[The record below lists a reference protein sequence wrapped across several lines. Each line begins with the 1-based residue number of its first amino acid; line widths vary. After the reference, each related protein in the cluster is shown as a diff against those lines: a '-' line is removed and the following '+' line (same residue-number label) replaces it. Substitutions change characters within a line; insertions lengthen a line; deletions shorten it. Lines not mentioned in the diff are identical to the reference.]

1 MNSVIYNTNDSFD
14 FHKLALNPPMVTN
27 GGNYFIK
34 YVMDGGNLYIQPPE
48 CKTKNGISK
57 SSKHPSCDLMFSH
70 DNIQL
75 IKWMEDLET
84 RSCELIYE
92 NREKWF
98 ESEMELSDI
107 ENYFA
112 SPLKSY
118 KSGKFYLARANMP
131 NRLGKIN
138 LKIYNENNE
147 QVSLE
152 SIVENTNVFAV
163 LEVQGIKCSAR
174 SFQIEMEIKQMMTLE
189 PVNLFENCVID
200 NQRAG
205 IMHSTNRVV
214 TSNIPTPPSRLD
226 LEENSKQEIQQ
237 TEQTENT
244 EEKEKEE
251 TEHNEHNQQMEQN
264 EMKENGYPIS
274 ETPALEEKHLEE
286 SEKEESIVLEKDEN
300 EENIVNVE
308 PVEEVSVEIT
318 NENEPIDLQD
328 LEFTVDLDKL
338 PDNETISIKPHND
351 IYYERYREARKRAR
365 IAKNMAL
372 QAFLEAKEIKN
383 KYQLDDI
390 DSDDEEFLVNEMEEL
405 EKEQPDVL

>member
-200 NQRAG
+200 NQRGG
-205 IMHSTNRVV
+205 IMHSSNKETPTKLDLPS
-214 TSNIPTPPSRLD
+214 TSID
-226 LEENSKQEIQQ
+226 LEENQTQELEEN
-237 TEQTENT
+237 EQTEM
-244 EEKEKEE
+244 EENDFSVLE
-251 TEHNEHNQQMEQN
+251 T
-264 EMKENGYPIS
+264 S
-274 ETPALEEKHLEE
+274 HLEE
-286 SEKEESIVLEKDEN
+286 NHLDETEKEESIVLEKVEDKK
-300 EENIVNVE
+300 NIIQE
-308 PVEEVSVEIT
+308 DPIQEVSVEIT
-318 NENEPIDLQD
+318 KDNEPIDLQD

-338 PDNETISIKPHND
+338 PNDDTISIKPHND

-390 DSDDEEFLVNEMEEL
+390 ESDDEEFLVNEMEEL
-405 EKEQPDVL
+405 ENEQPEVL

>member
-200 NQRAG
+200 NQRGG
-205 IMHSTNRVV
+205 IMHS
-214 TSNIPTPPSRLD
+214 SNKETPTKLDLPSTPID
-226 LEENSKQEIQQ
+226 LEENQTQELEEN
-237 TEQTENT
+237 EQTEM
-244 EEKEKEE
+244 EENDFSVLE
-251 TEHNEHNQQMEQN
+251 TS
-264 EMKENGYPIS
+264 P
-274 ETPALEEKHLEE
+274 LEENHLDET
-286 SEKEESIVLEKDEN
+286 EKEESIVLEKVED
-300 EENIVNVE
+300 EENIIQE
-308 PVEEVSVEIT
+308 DPMEEVSVEIT
-318 NENEPIDLQD
+318 KDNEPIDLQD

-338 PDNETISIKPHND
+338 PNDDTISIKPHND

-390 DSDDEEFLVNEMEEL
+390 ESDDEEFLVNEMEEL
-405 EKEQPDVL
+405 ENEQPEVL

>member
-200 NQRAG
+200 NQRGG
-205 IMHSTNRVV
+205 IMHS
-214 TSNIPTPPSRLD
+214 SNKETPTKLDLSSTPID
-226 LEENSKQEIQQ
+226 LEENQTQELEEN
-237 TEQTENT
+237 EQTEM
-244 EEKEKEE
+244 EENDFSVLE
-251 TEHNEHNQQMEQN
+251 TS
-264 EMKENGYPIS
+264 P
-274 ETPALEEKHLEE
+274 LEENHLEE
-286 SEKEESIVLEKDEN
+286 TEKEESIVLEKVED
-300 EENIVNVE
+300 EENIIQE
-308 PVEEVSVEIT
+308 DPMEEVSVEIT
-318 NENEPIDLQD
+318 KDNEPIDLQD

-338 PDNETISIKPHND
+338 PNDDTISIKPHND

-390 DSDDEEFLVNEMEEL
+390 ESDDEEFLVNEMEEL
-405 EKEQPDVL
+405 ENEQPEVL

>member
-200 NQRAG
+200 NQRGG
-205 IMHSTNRVV
+205 IMHS
-214 TSNIPTPPSRLD
+214 SNKETPTKLDLPSTPID
-226 LEENSKQEIQQ
+226 LEENQTQE
-237 TEQTENT
+237 
-244 EEKEKEE
+244 
-251 TEHNEHNQQMEQN
+251 
-264 EMKENGYPIS
+264 
-274 ETPALEEKHLEE
+274 LEENEKTEMEENDFSVLETSPLEE
-286 SEKEESIVLEKDEN
+286 NHLDETEKEESIVLEKVED
-300 EENIVNVE
+300 EENIIQE
-308 PVEEVSVEIT
+308 DPIQEVSVEIT
-318 NENEPIDLQD
+318 KDNEPIDLQD

-338 PDNETISIKPHND
+338 PNDDTISIKPHND

-390 DSDDEEFLVNEMEEL
+390 ESDDEEFLVNEMEEL
-405 EKEQPDVL
+405 ENEQPEVL

>member
-75 IKWMEDLET
+75 IKWMEDLEA
-84 RSCELIYE
+84 RSCELLYE

-118 KSGKFYLARANMP
+118 KSGKFYLARASLP

-200 NQRAG
+200 NHRGG
-205 IMHSTNRVV
+205 IMHS
-214 TSNIPTPPSRLD
+214 SNKETHTKVDLPSTPID
-226 LEENSKQEIQQ
+226 LEENQTQELEEN
-237 TEQTENT
+237 EQT
-244 EEKEKEE
+244 
-251 TEHNEHNQQMEQN
+251 
-264 EMKENGYPIS
+264 EMKENDIPVL
-274 ETPALEEKHLEE
+274 ETSPLEENHLDET
-286 SEKEESIVLEKDEN
+286 EKEESIVLEKVED
-300 EENIVNVE
+300 EENIIQE
-308 PVEEVSVEIT
+308 DPMEEVSVEIT
-318 NENEPIDLQD
+318 KDNEPIDLQD

-338 PDNETISIKPHND
+338 PNDDTISIKPHND

-390 DSDDEEFLVNEMEEL
+390 ESDDEEFLVNEMEEL
-405 EKEQPDVL
+405 ENEQPEVL

>member
-118 KSGKFYLARANMP
+118 KSGKFYLARANLP

-200 NQRAG
+200 NQRGG
-205 IMHSTNRVV
+205 IMHS
-214 TSNIPTPPSRLD
+214 SNKETPTKLDLPSTPID
-226 LEENSKQEIQQ
+226 LEENQTQELEEN
-237 TEQTENT
+237 EQT
-244 EEKEKEE
+244 
-251 TEHNEHNQQMEQN
+251 
-264 EMKENGYPIS
+264 EMKENDIPVL
-274 ETPALEEKHLEE
+274 ETSPLEENHLDET
-286 SEKEESIVLEKDEN
+286 EKEESIVLEKVED
-300 EENIVNVE
+300 EENIIQE
-308 PVEEVSVEIT
+308 DPMEEVSVEIT
-318 NENEPIDLQD
+318 KDNEPIDLQD

-338 PDNETISIKPHND
+338 PNDDTISIKPHND

-390 DSDDEEFLVNEMEEL
+390 ESDDEEFLVNEMEEL
-405 EKEQPDVL
+405 ENEQPEVL

>member
-14 FHKLALNPPMVTN
+14 FNKLSLNPPMVTN

-70 DNIQL
+70 DKIQL

-98 ESEMELSDI
+98 ESEMELGDI

-118 KSGKFYLARANMP
+118 KSGKFYLARANLP

-152 SIVENTNVFAV
+152 SIVEDTNVFAV
-163 LEVQGIKCSAR
+163 LEIKGIKCSAR

-200 NQRAG
+200 NQRAS
-205 IMHSTNRVV
+205 IMHSSKKETPTKLDLQT
-214 TSNIPTPPSRLD
+214 TSID
-226 LEENSKQEIQQ
+226 LEENQRQELEE
-237 TEQTENT
+237 TEQTKMEENDFSVF
-244 EEKEKEE
+244 E
-251 TEHNEHNQQMEQN
+251 T
-264 EMKENGYPIS
+264 
-274 ETPALEEKHLEE
+274 TPLEENHLDET
-286 SEKEESIVLEKDEN
+286 EKEESIVLEKVED
-300 EENIVNVE
+300 EENIIQEDPIEVV
-308 PVEEVSVEIT
+308 PVELKKD
-318 NENEPIDLQD
+318 NEGIDLQD

-338 PDNETISIKPHND
+338 SNEDTVSIKPHND

-390 DSDDEEFLVNEMEEL
+390 DSDDEEFLANEIEEL

>member
-200 NQRAG
+200 NQRGG
-205 IMHSTNRVV
+205 IMHSSNKETPTKLDLPS
-214 TSNIPTPPSRLD
+214 TSID
-226 LEENSKQEIQQ
+226 LEENQTQELEEN
-237 TEQTENT
+237 EQTEM
-244 EEKEKEE
+244 EENDFSVLE
-251 TEHNEHNQQMEQN
+251 T
-264 EMKENGYPIS
+264 S
-274 ETPALEEKHLEE
+274 HLEE
-286 SEKEESIVLEKDEN
+286 NHLDETEKEESIVLEKVEDEK
-300 EENIVNVE
+300 NIIQE
-308 PVEEVSVEIT
+308 DPIQEVSVEIT
-318 NENEPIDLQD
+318 KDNEPIDLQD

-338 PDNETISIKPHND
+338 PNDDTISIKPHND

-390 DSDDEEFLVNEMEEL
+390 ESDDEEFLVNEMEEL
-405 EKEQPDVL
+405 ENEQPEVL